1 MSIKR
6 IFDLSFS
13 VIILI
18 LIGLPALLIWII
30 ITIFDKGPL
39 IYWSNRVGKNN
50 IEFLMPKIRTMKVNT
65 PNVASHLLQNP
76 KNYFTTF
83 GGFLR
88 KYSIDELPQVWS
100 IFQGKMSFVGPRPAL
115 YSQTDLISLR
125 KLKGVDKVLPGITGW
140 AQING
145 RDSIS
150 IVDKVLLD
158 TEYLHKKS
166 FFFDLTILWLTF
178 FGVIFKK
185 NISH

>member
-13 VIILI
+13 VIILF

-30 ITIFDKGPL
+30 ITIFDKGTL

-65 PNVASHLLQNP
+65 PNVASHLLQDP

-100 IFQGKMSFVGPRPAL
+100 ILQGKMSFV
-115 YSQTDLISLR
+115 
-125 KLKGVDKVLPGITGW
+125 
-140 AQING
+140 
-145 RDSIS
+145 
-150 IVDKVLLD
+150 
-158 TEYLHKKS
+158 
-166 FFFDLTILWLTF
+166 
-178 FGVIFKK
+178 
-185 NISH
+185 